1 MTDISHDA
9 NHAHDLGHG
18 HAATGQSL
26 TGHSLTGQSATE
38 KAAERS
44 LEARILITV
53 LLALVGWGLSI
64 WFWGVPGLY
73 VPALALVPVCYVVL
87 IVISRG

>member
-9 NHAHDLGHG
+9 NHAQN
-18 HAATGQSL
+18 HAHA
-26 TGHSLTGQSATE
+26 HAGQSATD
-38 KAAERS
+38 KATERS

-73 VPALALVPVCYVVL
+73 IPALALVPVCYVLL